1 MTFLNFFFHFW
12 KLHQILNTLRKNMMV
27 IANVFRKLQTV
38 KNFVRLF
45 SKKHR
50 FGTRFDNQHVKVSRI
65 LAKCPLRAILSCF
78 SSFWVKLISKT
89 SPLHLREILLVFLN
103 TMTAEAKY
111 PIEHSENLPL
121 RIKIKNYLKNE
132 KLFLDFLF
140 CCWNLHQVLNKKT
153 MVVIADVF
161 PKLQTVNK
169 FVRRLC
175 ENPRFGTCF
184 DSQHVKVSQILA
196 KCPFLVIL
204 SCFFIFLMEVDLENV
219 SPSVS

>member
-1 MTFLNFFFHFW
+1 MYFGNYRLWKTSSDFSLKSTVSEHALTINMWKCLEYLQNVHWEQFYHVFHHSEW
-12 KLHQILNTLRKNMMV
+12 SW
-27 IANVFRKLQTV
+27 FRKRLPYIYV
-38 KNFVRLF
+38 K
-45 SKKHR
+45 SYW
-50 FGTRFDNQHVKVSRI
+50 
-65 LAKCPLRAILSCF
+65 CF
-78 SSFWVKLISKT
+78 LTQWLPRPS
-89 SPLHLREILLVFLN
+89 ILLN
-103 TMTAEAKY
+103 
-111 PIEHSENLPL
+111 IRRICHSEL
-121 RIKIKNYLKNE
+121 KWNYLKNE

-140 CCWNLHQVLNKKT
+140 RFWNLHQVLNKKT

-169 FVRRLC
+169 FVRRLY
-175 ENPRFGTCF
+175 ENPRFGICF

>member
-1 MTFLNFFFHFW
+1 MTFFNFFFHFW

-27 IANVFRKLQTV
+27 IPNVFRKLQTV

-89 SPLHLREILLVFLN
+89 SPLHLRVILLVFLN

-121 RIKIKNYLKNE
+121 WIKMKLSE
-132 KLFLDFLF
+132 KR
-140 CCWNLHQVLNKKT
+140 KT
-153 MVVIADVF
+153 F
-161 PKLQTVNK
+161 SGF
-169 FVRRLC
+169 FV
-175 ENPRFGTCF
+175 
-184 DSQHVKVSQILA
+184 
-196 KCPFLVIL
+196 PFLE
-204 SCFFIFLMEVDLENV
+204 ST
-219 SPSVS
+219 SSVEQKNDGSHSWCISEITDRQ